1 MFLSEVS
8 ENRLTTSEINSNT
21 LEDVLDELV
30 LFSLSLTHTQIRA
43 FHVERVE
50 LAHQVSQ
57 FQLGQDLYVGESSIL
72 CLVALLR
79 PTHPDPLDS

>member
-8 ENRLTTSEINSNT
+8 ENRLTTSKINSNT

-50 LAHQVSQ
+50 LAH
-57 FQLGQDLYVGESSIL
+57 
-72 CLVALLR
+72 
-79 PTHPDPLDS
+79 